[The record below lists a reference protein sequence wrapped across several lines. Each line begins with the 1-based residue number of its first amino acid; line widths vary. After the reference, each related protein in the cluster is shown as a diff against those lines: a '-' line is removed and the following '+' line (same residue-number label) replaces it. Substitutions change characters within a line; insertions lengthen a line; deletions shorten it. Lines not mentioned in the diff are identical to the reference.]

1 MLFLFLNRVTSLSP
15 NPFNSLHPLLSR
27 LHNTIFTFF
36 LFSIC
41 YFRILTGRQ
50 SAKVPRVRLQLLLL
64 LHHGLLTSL
73 CFSLW
78 ISILRFLPICEHSEY
93 LLQSNQFLSC
103 HQHIS
108 AYCMLPCL
116 PACLAGIIQSFLG
129 NERNWDEYKIH
140 LSPCTLPSILSFPP
154 SFLEPRNGAH
164 KRRVSVRVSSVG

>member
-1 MLFLFLNRVTSLSP
+1 MLFLFVNRVTSLSP

-36 LFSIC
+36 LFSIY

-108 AYCMLPCL
+108 AYCLLPCL
-116 PACLAGIIQSFLG
+116 LVWHNPVLG

-140 LSPCTLPSILSFPP
+140 LSPCTLPSILSFLP
-154 SFLEPRNGAH
+154 SSNHVMEPINAES
-164 KRRVSVRVSSVG
+164 VSE